1 MEAIGSILW
10 QVLVPLIIMAVG
22 LIVTMVF
29 KRLLGDWKDKAV
41 YAEALEALQE
51 GIDAAQEDFVVWRKR
66 AAADGKLTAMER
78 RQAMKLAWSHT
89 KDVATGPA
97 GELVLSWGWGR
108 VQSLIKQLLAKRDN
122 GKAKVKVDVNASKVV
137 EPAAAGAGGDA
148 DRAAAESAENEG

>member
-108 VQSLIKQLLAKRDN
+108 VQSLIKQLLAKR
-122 GKAKVKVDVNASKVV
+122 GKEKINVNIPKAPEPIVV
-137 EPAAAGAGGDA
+137 GSA
-148 DRAAAESAENEG
+148 DPVAQPAAESAENEG